1 MVLLFAFFH
10 SGKALGDDFPVMT
23 EAVNDPNIHTVL
35 FSRGGSGQS
44 NTYPIIQIGSKD
56 NVMLSWDVL
65 GTGAAIT
72 YQFTIV
78 HCEADW
84 HKSQMLQ
91 SDYIRGLNSDY
102 VPNAVFSSATYVKYA
117 HYSVNFPTSNIRPKV
132 SGNYVLV
139 IYVDDPDKPVLVRR
153 FYVYEKLVNI
163 GGTAQRATD
172 PQSRDTKHEINFTI
186 NTGTLTLMDPLND
199 IKTVI
204 RQNWRWDNEI
214 TNLKP
219 TYVNNNSLIYD
230 YQEGN
235 LFDAGNEFRMFDDRD
250 LRYRGVGVRSFTL
263 DSLYHVNLYPDEDR
277 SYTVYTSTID
287 QDGNYV
293 IVDPTDA
300 DASAIADYTDVH
312 FKLSPAYTDDGG
324 GSEIYVFG
332 ALSDW
337 QLEKRFKLEYSARF
351 GYECNVLL
359 KQGVYDYEYVK
370 VKDGKIDPSE
380 FEGNH
385 WETENNYTVFVYYHP
400 PSGLCDLLVGT
411 LRLNTGI
418 AK

>member
-1 MVLLFAFFH
+1 M
-10 SGKALGDDFPVMT
+10 GDDFPIMT
-23 EAVNDPNIHTVL
+23 EVANDPNIHTVL

-44 NTYPIIQIGSKD
+44 NTYPIIQLGSKD

-65 GTGAAIT
+65 GAGPGIT

-78 HCEADW
+78 HCEWDW
-84 HKSQMLQ
+84 HKSQMLP

-102 VPNAVFSSATYVKYA
+102 APNALFSSATYVKYA
-117 HYSVNFPTSNIRPKV
+117 HYSINFPTSNIRPRV

-139 IYVDDPDKPVLVRR
+139 VFVDDPDKPVLVRR

-186 NTGTLTLMDPLND
+186 NTGTLALMDPLND

-250 LRYRGVGVRSFTL
+250 LRYRGVGVRSFSL
-263 DSLYHVNLYPDEDR
+263 DSFYHVYLYPDEDR
-277 SYTVYTSTID
+277 SYTVYTSVID

-300 DASAIADYTDVH
+300 DASTIADYTDVH

-337 QLEKRFKLEYSARF
+337 QVEKRFKLEYSARF
-351 GYECNVLL
+351 GYECAVLL

-400 PSGLCDLLVGT
+400 PSGLCDLLIGT
-411 LRLNTGI
+411 LRLNTGL